1 MIKPHPCKIFVS
13 IVALSGKVYN
23 WLLSH
28 DVLLRTC
35 CAWQPTDKALVKATP
50 KEAWVSSKA
59 ADSLCYSYDSH
70 GIPYPGILHNTLCYT
85 LFCSF
90 NFFYA
95 FTQCSVSS
103 LSVHLSVCLCL
114 HPETL
119 LTQYLDEY
127 MTDLHQTCINCA
139 MQDRN
144 EGFKFGVKRWNKVQG
159 HRHGGITYAV
169 MSAMGGGI
177 LHVELELLL

>member
-1 MIKPHPCKIFVS
+1 MMFCWELVVHDSPQIKH
-13 IVALSGKVYN
+13 
-23 WLLSH
+23 
-28 DVLLRTC
+28 LLRLL
-35 CAWQPTDKALVKATP
+35 QRKLGYHLKLQILSATLMIVM
-50 KEAWVSSKA
+50 AFHTQVFFTIR
-59 ADSLCYSYDSH
+59 YV
-70 GIPYPGILHNTLCYT
+70 IPFSVVLI
-85 LFCSF
+85 
-90 NFFYA
+90 FFMPSP
-95 FTQCSVSS
+95 SVVCPVC
-103 LSVHLSVCLCL
+103 LSICLSVCLCL